1 MFFVDITHVLMQRS
15 LFHRLLNPLLLWRL
29 RHVSERVYV
38 VWLAVLVGVLAGLAA
53 VALKTAVHWQQHR
66 LETAV
71 TEPNRV
77 FALSIY
83 PIIGITLTVLVTK
96 YLLGGNLG
104 RGIGPIIYNTA
115 RENAIVPRSKLYS
128 QLITAFLTVSF
139 GGSAGTEAPISV
151 TGAAIGS
158 NAARVLRAGRR
169 RRRLLTGCGAAA
181 GVAAIFNAP
190 IAGVLFAVEAILME
204 LPAQYFIPLLISS
217 ATATV
222 VSKAL
227 YAGQPFALI
236 TNSWVV
242 NTVPFYLVL
251 GLLTAFLSVYMIRTY
266 HWFDHFWE
274 RWPGLRWQ
282 KVLAGGAALG
292 ALIFLFPPLYGEGY
306 TTVVEK
312 LLAGNAQDL
321 TDGSLFSVYG
331 DNNVWLLLAL
341 VFFTMM
347 AKVVATSITVGAG
360 GNGGMFGSSLVAG
373 ALGGFLFARLVNL
386 TGLVAI
392 PEVHFVVLGMAGV
405 LAGVVHAPLTAIFL
419 IAEIT
424 GGYALFVPL
433 MFVTSFSY
441 LVTKHFEP
449 YSVYTRKLTQKGVD
463 VYANRDRDLLS
474 RLDLRRL
481 LDTDFLALRPS
492 ATLGELVDVFRHA
505 HRNVFP
511 VVSKNGL
518 LQGIITLDMV
528 RDTLF
533 DGAHYTT
540 TNVRELMRKPVA
552 VIHTT
557 DSVEHCLDLLER
569 TDSPALPVCDD
580 EGRYLGFIVKAAILA
595 RYRRELIEEGQV

>member
-1 MFFVDITHVLMQRS
+1 
-15 LFHRLLNPLLLWRL
+15 LLLWRL

-53 VALKTAVHWQQHR
+53 VVLKTAVHWQQER
-66 LETAV
+66 LALAV

-77 FALSIY
+77 FALSLY
-83 PIIGITLTVLVTK
+83 PIIGITLTVLVTR
-96 YLLGGNLG
+96 YLLHGNLG
-104 RGIGPIIYNTA
+104 RGIGAIIYNTA
-115 RENAIVPRSKLYS
+115 RENALVPRSKLYS

-139 GGSAGTEAPISV
+139 GGSAGMEAPISV

-181 GVAAIFNAP
+181 GIAAIFNAP
-190 IAGVLFAVEAILME
+190 IAGVLFAVESILLE

-236 TNSWVV
+236 THSWVV

-251 GLLTAFLSVYMIRTY
+251 GLLMALLSVYMIRVY
-266 HWFDHFWE
+266 NWFDHFWA

-282 KVLAGGAALG
+282 KVLLGGTALG
-292 ALIFLFPPLYGEGY
+292 VLIFLFPPLYGEGY

-312 LLAGNAQDL
+312 LLAGHAQEL

-331 DNNVWLLLAL
+331 DNNVWLLILL
-341 VFFTMM
+341 VFFTMLM
-347 AKVVATSITVGAG
+347 KVVATSITVGAG

-373 ALGGFLFARLVNL
+373 ALGGFLFARLVNM
-386 TGLVAI
+386 TGLVAV

-405 LAGVVHAPLTAIFL
+405 LAGVAHAPLTAIFL

-433 MFVTSFSY
+433 MFVTSLSY
-441 LVTKHFEP
+441 LITKHFEP
-449 YSVYTRKLTQKGVD
+449 YSVYTGKLMLKGVD
-463 VYANRDRDLLS
+463 VYANRDRDLLA
-474 RLDLRRL
+474 RLDLHRL
-481 LDTDFLALRPS
+481 IDTDFVTLSPGT
-492 ATLGELVDVFRHA
+492 TLGELVDVFRHA

-511 VVSKNGL
+511 VVSRTGL
-518 LQGIITLDMV
+518 LRGIVTLDMV

-533 DGAHYTT
+533 DGEHYTT
-540 TNVRELMRKPVA
+540 IKVGELMQPPPMT
-552 VIHTT
+552 ILDT
-557 DSVEHCLDLLER
+557 DRVEHALDLLER
-569 TDSPALPVCDD
+569 TASTALPVCDD
-580 EGRYLGFIVKAAILA
+580 DGNYLGFIVKAAILA

>member
-1 MFFVDITHVLMQRS
+1 MAQKRI
-15 LFHRLLNPLLLWRL
+15 HRLLHPFLLWRL

-38 VWLAVLVGVLAGLAA
+38 VWLAALVGVLAGLAA
-53 VALKTAVHWQQHR
+53 VLLKTAIHWQQHR
-66 LETAV
+66 LAAAV

-83 PIIGITLTVLVTK
+83 PLVGITLTVLVTK

-104 RGIGPIIYNTA
+104 RGIGPIIYSTA

-128 QLITAFLTVSF
+128 QVVTAFLTVSF

-190 IAGVLFAVEAILME
+190 IAGVLFAVEAILLE

-227 YAGQPFALI
+227 YAGQPFTLI
-236 TNSWVV
+236 TNSWVL
-242 NTVPFYLVL
+242 NTVPFYALL
-251 GLLTAFLSVYMIRTY
+251 GPLTAVFSVYMIRTY
-266 HWFDHFWE
+266 HWFDHFVE

-292 ALIFLFPPLYGEGY
+292 LLIFLFPPLYGEGY

-312 LLAGNAQDL
+312 LLAGRAQEL

-331 DNNVWLLLAL
+331 DDNVWWLLVL
-341 VFFTMM
+341 VFCTMM
-347 AKVVATSITVGAG
+347 TKVVATSITVGAG

-373 ALGGFLFARLVNL
+373 ALCGFLFARLVNL
-386 TGLVAI
+386 TGLVVV

-441 LVTKHFEP
+441 LITKHFEP
-449 YSVYTRKLTQKGVD
+449 YSVYTRKLTNKGVD

-474 RLDLRRL
+474 RLDLNRL
-481 LDTDFLALRPS
+481 LDTDFLTLRPS
-492 ATLGELVDVFRHA
+492 ATLGELVEVFRHA

-511 VVSKNGL
+511 VVGQSGKL
-518 LQGIITLDMV
+518 RGIISLDMV

-540 TNVRELMRKPVA
+540 TKVSELMQNPVA
-552 VIHTT
+552 VIHAT

-569 TDSPALPVCDD
+569 TDSTALPVCDD
-580 EGRYLGFIVKAAILA
+580 EGNYLGFIIKATILA
-595 RYRRELIEEGQV
+595 RYRRELIEEGQA

>member
-1 MFFVDITHVLMQRS
+1 MHKKRIY
-15 LFHRLLNPLLLWRL
+15 RLLNPLLLWRL

-38 VWLAVLVGVLAGLAA
+38 VWLAILVGLLAGLAA
-53 VALKTAVHWQQHR
+53 VVLKTAVHWQQQQ
-66 LETAV
+66 LASAV

-77 FALSIY
+77 FALSLY
-83 PIIGITLTVLVTK
+83 PIIGITLTALVTK

-104 RGIGPIIYNTA
+104 RGIGPIIYNAA

-190 IAGVLFAVEAILME
+190 IAGVLFAVEAILLE

-236 TNSWVV
+236 TTSWVLH
-242 NTVPFYLVL
+242 TVPFYLLL
-251 GLLTAFLSVYMIRTY
+251 GLITALLSVYMIRTY
-266 HWFDHFWE
+266 HWFDHFVE

-282 KVLAGGAALG
+282 KVLIGGAALG
-292 ALIFLFPPLYGEGY
+292 LLIFLFPPLYGEGY

-312 LLAGNAQDL
+312 LLAGRAQDL

-331 DNNVWLLLAL
+331 DDNVWLLLAL

-347 AKVVATSITVGAG
+347 TKVIATSVTVGAG

-373 ALGGFLFARLVNL
+373 ALAGFLFARLVNL
-386 TGLVAI
+386 TGLVAV

-405 LAGVVHAPLTAIFL
+405 LAGVVHAPLTAMFL

-433 MFVTSFSY
+433 MFVTSLSY
-441 LVTKHFEP
+441 LLTKHFEP
-449 YSVYTRKLTQKGVD
+449 YSVYTRKLTLKGVD
-463 VYANRDRDLLS
+463 VYANRDRDLLA
-474 RLDLRRL
+474 RLDAHRL
-481 LDTDFLALRPS
+481 LDTDFVVLRPGT
-492 ATLGELVDVFRHA
+492 TLGELVEVFRHA

-511 VVSKNGL
+511 VVSKTGL
-518 LQGIITLDMV
+518 LRGIIDLDMV
-528 RDTLF
+528 RDALF
-533 DGAHYTT
+533 DDAHYTT
-540 TNVRELMRKPVA
+540 TKVRELMQPAPATIAVA
-552 VIHTT
+552 
-557 DSVEHCLDLLER
+557 DSVERTLEVLER
-569 TDSPALPVCDD
+569 TNSQLLPVCDA
-580 EGRYLGFIVKAAILA
+580 EGQYLGFISKSAILA

>member
-1 MFFVDITHVLMQRS
+1 M
-15 LFHRLLNPLLLWRL
+15 WRL

-53 VALKTAVHWQQHR
+53 VALKTAVHWQQER
-66 LETAV
+66 LASAV

-77 FALSIY
+77 FALSLY
-83 PIIGITLTVLVTK
+83 PLIGITLTVLVTK
-96 YLLGGNLG
+96 YLLHGNLG
-104 RGIGPIIYNTA
+104 RGIGAIIYNTA
-115 RENAIVPRSKLYS
+115 RENALVPRSKLYS

-139 GGSAGTEAPISV
+139 GGSAGMEAPISV

-181 GVAAIFNAP
+181 GIAAIFNAP
-190 IAGVLFAVEAILME
+190 IAGVLFAVESILLE

-236 TNSWVV
+236 THSWVV

-251 GLLTAFLSVYMIRTY
+251 GLLMALLSVYMIRVY
-266 HWFDHFWE
+266 NWFDHFWA

-282 KVLAGGAALG
+282 KVLLGGTALG
-292 ALIFLFPPLYGEGY
+292 TLIFLFPPLYGEGY

-312 LLAGNAQDL
+312 LLAGHAQEL

-331 DNNVWLLLAL
+331 DNNVWLLILL
-341 VFFTMM
+341 VFFTMLM
-347 AKVVATSITVGAG
+347 KVVATSITVGAG

-373 ALGGFLFARLVNL
+373 ALGGFLFARLLNM
-386 TGLVAI
+386 TGLVAV

-405 LAGVVHAPLTAIFL
+405 LAGVIHAPLTAIFL

-433 MFVTSFSY
+433 MFVTSLSY
-441 LVTKHFEP
+441 LITKHFEP
-449 YSVYTRKLTQKGVD
+449 YSVYTGKLMLKGVD
-463 VYANRDRDLLS
+463 VYADRDRDLLA
-474 RLDLRRL
+474 RLDLHRL
-481 LDTDFLALRPS
+481 LDTDFVTLRPGT
-492 ATLGELVDVFRHA
+492 TLGELVDVFRHA

-511 VVSKNGL
+511 VVGRTGL
-518 LQGIITLDMV
+518 LRGIVTLDMV

-533 DGAHYTT
+533 DGEHYNTIK
-540 TNVRELMRKPVA
+540 VSELMQPPPMT
-552 VIHTT
+552 ILGT
-557 DSVEHCLDLLER
+557 DRVEHALDLLER
-569 TDSPALPVCDD
+569 TASTALPVCDD
-580 EGRYLGFIVKAAILA
+580 NGNYLGFIVKAAILA
-595 RYRRELIEEGQV
+595 RYRRELIEEGQA

>member
-1 MFFVDITHVLMQRS
+1 MPKRLVY
-15 LFHRLLNPLLLWRL
+15 RLLNPFLLWRL

-53 VALKTAVHWQQHR
+53 VALKTAVHWQQER
-66 LETAV
+66 LALAV

-77 FALSIY
+77 FALSLY
-83 PIIGITLTVLVTK
+83 PIIGITLTVVVTK
-96 YLLGGNLG
+96 YLLNGNLG
-104 RGIGPIIYNTA
+104 RGIGAIIYNTA
-115 RENAIVPRSKLYS
+115 RENALVPVSKLYS

-139 GGSAGTEAPISV
+139 GGSAGMEAPISV

-181 GVAAIFNAP
+181 GIAAIFNAP
-190 IAGVLFAVEAILME
+190 IAGVLFAVESILLE

-236 TNSWVV
+236 THSWVV
-242 NTVPFYLVL
+242 NTVPFYLAL
-251 GLLTAFLSVYMIRTY
+251 SLLMALLSVYMIRVY
-266 HWFDHFWE
+266 NWFDHFWA

-282 KVLAGGAALG
+282 KVLLGGTALG
-292 ALIFLFPPLYGEGY
+292 TLIFLFPPLYGEGY

-312 LLAGNAQDL
+312 LLAGHAQEL

-331 DNNVWLLLAL
+331 DHNVWLLILL
-341 VFFTMM
+341 VFFTMLM
-347 AKVVATSITVGAG
+347 KVVATSITVGAG

-373 ALGGFLFARLVNL
+373 ALGGFLFARLVNM
-386 TGLVAI
+386 TGLVAV

-405 LAGVVHAPLTAIFL
+405 LAGVIHAPLTAIFL

-433 MFVTSFSY
+433 MFVTSLSY
-441 LVTKHFEP
+441 LITKHFEP
-449 YSVYTRKLTQKGVD
+449 YSVYTGKLMLKGVD
-463 VYANRDRDLLS
+463 VYANRDRDLLA
-474 RLDLRRL
+474 RLDLHRL
-481 LDTDFLALRPS
+481 IDTDFVTLRPGT
-492 ATLGELVDVFRHA
+492 TLGELVDVFRHA

-511 VVSKNGL
+511 VVGRTGL
-518 LQGIITLDMV
+518 LRGIITLDMV

-533 DGAHYTT
+533 DGEHYTT
-540 TNVRELMRKPVA
+540 IKVGELMQPPPMT
-552 VIHTT
+552 ILDT
-557 DSVEHCLDLLER
+557 DRVEHALDLLER
-569 TDSPALPVCDD
+569 TASAYLPVCDE
-580 EGRYLGFIVKAAILA
+580 EGNYLGFIVKAAILA

>member
-1 MFFVDITHVLMQRS
+1 MPSQR
-15 LFHRLLNPLLLWRL
+15 LGRILKPFLRWRV
-29 RHVSERVYV
+29 RHISERVYV
-38 VWLAVLVGVLAGLAA
+38 LWLAGLVGVLAGLAA
-53 VALKTAVHWQQHR
+53 VALKTAIRWQQAQ
-66 LETAV
+66 LAAAV

-83 PIIGITLTVLVTK
+83 PVIGITLTALITK
-96 YLLGGNLG
+96 FLLGGNLG

-158 NAARVLRAGRR
+158 TASRVLRAG

-190 IAGVLFAVEAILME
+190 VAGVLFAMEVILLE
-204 LPAQYFIPLLISS
+204 LPAQYFIPLLISA
-217 ATATV
+217 ATGAV

-236 TNSWVV
+236 THSWVL
-242 NTVPFYLVL
+242 NTVPFYLAL
-251 GLLTAFLSVYMIRTY
+251 GLVTALLSVYMIRVY
-266 HWFDHFWE
+266 YWFDAFGE

-282 KVLAGGAALG
+282 KVLLGGAALG

-306 TTVVEK
+306 ATVVER
-312 LLAGNAQDL
+312 LLAGQAGRL

-331 DNNVWLLLAL
+331 DDNVWLLLVL

-347 AKVVATSITVGAG
+347 TKVVATSITIGAG

-373 ALGGFLFARLVNL
+373 ALAGFLFARLINL
-386 TGLVAI
+386 TGLVVV

-405 LAGVVHAPLTAIFL
+405 LAGVVHAPLTALFL

-433 MFVTSFSY
+433 MFVTSLSY
-441 LVTKHFEP
+441 LITKHFEP
-449 YSVYTRKLTQKGVD
+449 YSVYTRKLVQKGVD
-463 VYANRDRDLLS
+463 VYADRDHDLLA
-474 RLDLRRL
+474 RLDPHRL
-481 LDTDFLALRPS
+481 LDTSFQPIRPG
-492 ATLGELVDVFRHA
+492 ATLGELAEAFRHA
-505 HRNVFP
+505 TRNVFP
-511 VVSKNGL
+511 VVSKKGKL
-518 LQGIITLDMV
+518 RGIISLDMV
-528 RDTLF
+528 RELLF
-533 DGAHYTT
+533 DETQYARP
-540 TNVRELMRKPVA
+540 VRDLMQPAPA
-552 VIHTT
+552 VVGPA
-557 DSVEHCLDLLER
+557 DSVEHTLALLER
-569 TDSPALPVCDD
+569 TTWSALPVCAAD
-580 EGRYLGFIVKAAILA
+580 GTYLGFILQAAILA
-595 RYRRELIEEGQV
+595 RYRRELIDEGQG

>member
-1 MFFVDITHVLMQRS
+1 MQHKSR
-15 LFHRLLNPLLLWRL
+15 LHRLLHPFLLWRI

-38 VWLAVLVGVLAGLAA
+38 VWLAGLVGVLAGLAA
-53 VALKTAVHWQQHR
+53 VALKTAIHWQQHR
-66 LETAV
+66 LAAAV

-77 FALSIY
+77 FALSLY

-104 RGIGPIIYNTA
+104 RGIGPIIYSTA
-115 RENAIVPRSKLYS
+115 RENAIVPVSKLYS

-190 IAGVLFAVEAILME
+190 IAGVLFAVEAILLE

-227 YAGQPFALI
+227 YAGQPFTLI
-236 TNSWVV
+236 TNSWVL
-242 NTVPFYLVL
+242 NTVPFYVAF
-251 GLLTAFLSVYMIRTY
+251 GLFTAGLAVYMIRTY
-266 HWFDHFWE
+266 HWFEHFLE

-282 KVLAGGAALG
+282 KVLTGGAALG

-306 TTVVEK
+306 TTVVQT
-312 LLAGNAQDL
+312 LLDGHAHDL

-331 DNNVWLLLAL
+331 DDNVWWLLVL
-341 VFFTMM
+341 VFFTMLT
-347 AKVVATSITVGAG
+347 KVVATSITVGAG

-373 ALGGFLFARLVNL
+373 ALCGFLFARLVNL
-386 TGLVAI
+386 TGLVAL

-405 LAGVVHAPLTAIFL
+405 LAGVVHAPLTALFL

-433 MFVTSFSY
+433 MLVTSFSY
-441 LVTKHFEP
+441 LITKHFEP

-463 VYANRDRDLLS
+463 VYANRDSDLLS
-474 RLDLRRL
+474 RLDLHRL
-481 LDTDFLALRPS
+481 IDTEFVPLLPG

-505 HRNVFP
+505 HRNTFP
-511 VVSKNGL
+511 VVGKSGKL
-518 LQGIITLDMV
+518 RGIITLDMV
-528 RDTLF
+528 RDMLF

-540 TNVRELMRKPVA
+540 IKVRELMQPAPALVRP
-552 VIHTT
+552 T
-557 DSVEHCLDLLER
+557 DSVEHTLELLDR
-569 TDSPALPVCDD
+569 TATPALPVCDA
-580 EGRYLGFIVKAAILA
+580 EGVYLGFVTRSAILA
-595 RYRRELIEEGQV
+595 RYRRELMEEGQA

>member
-1 MFFVDITHVLMQRS
+1 MQKS
-15 LFHRLLNPLLLWRL
+15 LVHRLLNPFLLWRL

-38 VWLAVLVGVLAGLAA
+38 IWLAGLVGVLAGLAA
-53 VALKTAVHWQQHR
+53 VALKTAVHWQQAR
-66 LETAV
+66 LASAV

-77 FALSIY
+77 FALSLY

-190 IAGVLFAVEAILME
+190 IAGVLFAVEAILLE

-251 GLLTAFLSVYMIRTY
+251 GLLMALLSVYMIRTY

-282 KVLAGGAALG
+282 KVVLGGTALG

-306 TTVVEK
+306 SNVVEK

-347 AKVVATSITVGAG
+347 TKVVATSITVGAG

-441 LVTKHFEP
+441 MITKHFEP

-474 RLDLRRL
+474 RLDLHRL
-481 LDTDFLALRPS
+481 LDRDFLALPPS

-511 VVSKNGL
+511 VVGKSGQL
-518 LQGIITLDMV
+518 RGIISLDMV

-540 TNVRELMRKPVA
+540 TKLSELMQNPVA
-552 VIHTT
+552 VIHAT

-569 TDSPALPVCDD
+569 TDSTALPVCDD
-580 EGRYLGFIVKAAILA
+580 EGNYLGFIVKTAILA

>member
-1 MFFVDITHVLMQRS
+1 LKK
-15 LFHRLLNPLLLWRL
+15 LLHRLLNPLLLWRL

-53 VALKTAVHWQQHR
+53 VVLKTAVHWQQER
-66 LETAV
+66 LALAV

-77 FALSIY
+77 FALSLY
-83 PIIGITLTVLVTK
+83 PIIGITLTVLVTR
-96 YLLGGNLG
+96 YLLHGNLG
-104 RGIGPIIYNTA
+104 RGIGAIIYNTA
-115 RENAIVPRSKLYS
+115 RENALVPRSKLYS

-139 GGSAGTEAPISV
+139 GGSAGMEAPISV

-181 GVAAIFNAP
+181 GIAAIFNAP
-190 IAGVLFAVEAILME
+190 IAGVLFAVESILLE

-236 TNSWVV
+236 THSWVV

-251 GLLTAFLSVYMIRTY
+251 GLLMALLSVYMIRVY
-266 HWFDHFWE
+266 NWFDHFWA

-282 KVLAGGAALG
+282 KVLLGGTALG

-312 LLAGNAQDL
+312 LLAGHAQEL

-331 DNNVWLLLAL
+331 DNNVWLLILL
-341 VFFTMM
+341 VFFTMLM
-347 AKVVATSITVGAG
+347 KVVATSITVGAG

-373 ALGGFLFARLVNL
+373 ALGGFLFARLVNM
-386 TGLVAI
+386 TGLVAV

-405 LAGVVHAPLTAIFL
+405 LAGVAHAPLTAIFL

-433 MFVTSFSY
+433 MFVTSLSY
-441 LVTKHFEP
+441 LITKHFEP
-449 YSVYTRKLTQKGVD
+449 YSVYTGKLMLKGVD
-463 VYANRDRDLLS
+463 VYANRDRDLLA
-474 RLDLRRL
+474 RLDLHRL
-481 LDTDFLALRPS
+481 IDTDFVTLSPGT
-492 ATLGELVDVFRHA
+492 TLGELVDVFRHA

-511 VVSKNGL
+511 VVSRTGL
-518 LQGIITLDMV
+518 LRGIVTLDMV

-533 DGAHYTT
+533 DGEHYTT
-540 TNVRELMRKPVA
+540 IKVGELMQPPPMT
-552 VIHTT
+552 ILDT
-557 DSVEHCLDLLER
+557 DRVEHALDLLER
-569 TDSPALPVCDD
+569 TASTALPVCDD
-580 EGRYLGFIVKAAILA
+580 DGNYLGFIVKAAILA